1 MRLRA
6 LALLATT
13 TACDI
18 FAPNGP
24 RSFTIDLPFCGQS
37 AIPLTWAAVKHDGAD
52 WTYLTPTNGIASF
65 RASGTLTVAF
75 GNAAETRVYSASA
88 DELSQVSCFRPT
100 NETKF
105 HIGSVRDVGAGEQ
118 FFVSVGPIS
127 VSETPFTVF
136 VPDGPLTVVART
148 AKTNTGVPQRV
159 IVRQGV
165 DLPASSEIPILD
177 FSSNEARPFESANV
191 TVTSNGES
199 ALWNVFLPRGNRHDL
214 FFGVIGDRVP
224 MQYFGVPETL
234 LGPEDYHTLEIRNFS
249 SSSST
254 LQELAYYYRRARD
267 AHVTM
272 GPPASTPTGSVLSAT
287 PCTRLQARIPAQTEY
302 PSFVIVQFQVD
313 NTILEVGVTR
323 EFLGQTPSSW
333 TVDIPDLARPDGSC
347 LLRPNLGS
355 WSMNVMPQQGRIAL
369 HLGGTGRDGEVRRWS
384 AGWFQP

>member
-6 LALLATT
+6 LALLVST

-24 RSFTIDLPFCGQS
+24 RSFTIELPFCGPS
-37 AIPLTWAAVKHDGAD
+37 AIALTWAAVKHDGEA
-52 WTYLTPTNGIASF
+52 WTHLTPTAGIVSL
-65 RASGTLTVAF
+65 RASGTLTVAY
-75 GNAAETRVYSASA
+75 GNASATRVYSASA
-88 DELSQVSCFRPT
+88 DELSQVSCLRPA

-105 HIGSVRDVGAGEQ
+105 HIGSVRDVGADEQ
-118 FFVSVGPIS
+118 FFVSVGSIS

-148 AKTNTGVPQRV
+148 AKTNTGVPHRV

-165 DLPASSEIPILD
+165 NLPASAEIPILD
-177 FSSNEARPFESANV
+177 FSSNEARPFESAHV
-191 TVTSNGES
+191 TVTSDGES
-199 ALWNVFLPRGNRHDL
+199 ALWNAFLPRGNRHDL
-214 FFGVIGDRVP
+214 FFGLVADETPV
-224 MQYFGVPETL
+224 QYFGVPEPL
-234 LGPEDYHTLEIRNFS
+234 LGPEDHQVLEIRNFN

-267 AHVTM
+267 THVTV
-272 GPPASTPTGSVLSAT
+272 GPPPSTPTGSVLSAT
-287 PCTRLQARIPAQTEY
+287 PCTRLRARIPAQPEY

-333 TVDIPDLARPDGSC
+333 TVDVPDLARPDGTC
-347 LLRPNLGS
+347 LLPANLAS
-355 WSMNVMPQQGRIAL
+355 WSASVIPQEGRLAL

-384 AGWFQP
+384 TGWLQP